1 MGEARFNSK
10 YLAQKHLVQKYFAA
24 ILLTFSLVFSIKSNP
39 SEKAQNTL
47 PTQNILSPTKSEPA
61 NSETHLLVKL
71 LNCNTTPD
79 SKELEKIIQKEFN
92 AEKVE
97 VEEVSPGEEEIK
109 EPTQTFGLEL
119 TLDLFDCNK
128 EIIDSKEK
136 ILEFSEKLCDLIDMK
151 RYGKPFIE
159 RFADGTDAE
168 GYSLAQMIET
178 SLVSGH
184 FAPVTNSAYIN
195 IFSCKS
201 FDPEVA
207 EKFTKEFF
215 GAKRVKSKNHIR

>member
-1 MGEARFNSK
+1 MGEARFSQK
-10 YLAQKHLVQKYFAA
+10 YLVQKHLAA
-24 ILLTFSLVFSIKSNP
+24 ILLTFLLIFPIKSKTC
-39 SEKAQNTL
+39 EEDKKVL
-47 PTQNILSPTKSEPA
+47 PTQNILSPTKNKPA
-61 NSETHLLVKL
+61 NLETHLLVKL
-71 LNCNTTPD
+71 LNCTVTPNP
-79 SKELEKIIQKEFN
+79 KELEEILKKEFN

-97 VEEVSPGEEEIK
+97 IKEVSPDEEE

-119 TLDLFDCNK
+119 TLDLFDCDK

-207 EKFTKEFF
+207 EKFTKDFF